1 MEEPADSARK
11 AAEYRHDDGSV
22 EIVFAV
28 EDGRVLTVREYP
40 DEAVFADATAAAEY
54 VGQHEGVSDLP
65 GVEAFREDGAPDE

>member
-28 EDGRVLTVREYP
+28 EEGRVLTVREYP
-40 DEAVFADATAAAEY
+40 DEATFDEATESAAY
-54 VGQHEGVSDLP
+54 VGQHEGVAELP
-65 GVEAFREDGAPDE
+65 DVEAFRDADGA

>member
-1 MEEPADSARK
+1 MDEPADSAKK

-28 EDGRVLTVREYP
+28 DDGRVLTVREYP
-40 DEAVFADATAAAEY
+40 DEATFDGATASAAY

-65 GVEAFREDGAPDE
+65 GVEAFRDADES

>member
-1 MEEPADSARK
+1 MGEPADSARK

-28 EDGRVLTVREYP
+28 DDGRVLTVREYP
-40 DEAVFADATAAAEY
+40 DEETFETVTESAAY

-65 GVEAFREDGAPDE
+65 GVEAFQETDDS

>member
-1 MEEPADSARK
+1 MEEPADPATK

-40 DEAVFADATAAAEY
+40 DEAAFGDAVSTATY
-54 VGQHEGVSDLP
+54 VGRHEGVADLP
-65 GVEAFREDGAPDE
+65 GVEAFRDRD

>member
-28 EDGRVLTVREYP
+28 DDGRILTVREYP
-40 DEAVFADATAAAEY
+40 DKATFDEVTGSAAY
-54 VGQHEGVSDLP
+54 VGQHEGVTDLP
-65 GVEAFREDGAPDE
+65 DVEAFREADES

>member
-1 MEEPADSARK
+1 MADSGDSARK

-28 EDGRVLTVREYP
+28 DDGRVLTVREYP
-40 DEAVFADATAAAEY
+40 DEETFESETESAAY

-65 GVEAFREDGAPDE
+65 GVEAFEETDES